1 MTSSRPAIIVSLMN
15 ADLDYGAL
23 RVVETLRR
31 AGFQALLAG
40 GCVRDLALGRVPKD
54 WDVATDAEPEE
65 VAALFEHT
73 VPVGAQFGISVVVLD
88 EGHYEVARFRRDGPY
103 RDSRRPASIAPADAR
118 ADAQRRDFTI
128 NGLFYDPENGELL
141 DYVGGQRDLDDKI
154 IRAIGNPAARFAED
168 YLRLLRAVRF
178 AARLGFTIEPA
189 TWDALCARAECIVG
203 VSAERIRDELTLL
216 LTEGG
221 AVCGL
226 RLLDQSGLLQA
237 VLPEVAAMRGVPQ
250 EAEFHPEGDVWTH
263 VQLLF
268 EYLDEPSA
276 ELAWGALLHDIGKPA
291 TMVRAEVIR
300 FHGHDAVGAKMAAA
314 ICGRLRM
321 SNEARRVIGTLVADH
336 MRISHVRQ
344 MRPSTLL
351 RLLREPHFP
360 ELLEL
365 HRADCLASHGKL
377 DLYEFCQEQLAELKK
392 EHLRPPALLTG
403 NDLIALGFVPGPLFR
418 EILAAVEDAQLEGQ
432 LDSYQSALRF
442 VQRKFS
448 AEPAA

>member
-15 ADLDYGAL
+15 ANLDAGAL
-23 RVVETLRR
+23 RVVETLHR

-128 NGLFYDPENGELL
+128 NGLFYDPESGELL
-141 DYVGGQRDLDDKI
+141 DYVGGQQDLDAKV
-154 IRAIGNPAARFAED
+154 IRAIGDPAARFAED

-189 TWDALCARAECIVG
+189 TWDALCARAESIAS

-221 AVCGL
+221 AVRGL
-226 RLLDQSGLLQA
+226 RLLDESGLLKV

-250 EAEFHPEGDVWTH
+250 ETEFHPEGDVWTH

-268 EYLDEPSA
+268 EHLDEPSA
-276 ELAWGALLHDIGKPA
+276 ELAWSALLHDIGKPA
-291 TMVRAEVIR
+291 TMVRAERIR
-300 FHGHDAVGAKMAAA
+300 FHGHDALGAKMAAA

-344 MRPSTLL
+344 MRPSTLM
-351 RLLREPHFP
+351 RLLRQPHFP
-360 ELLEL
+360 ELLQL

-377 DLYEFCQEQLAELKK
+377 DLYEFCQEQLAGLKK

-403 NDLIALGFVPGPLFR
+403 NDLIALGFAPGPLFR

>member
-1 MTSSRPAIIVSLMN
+1 MDAAIDV
-15 ADLDYGAL
+15 GAL

-54 WDVATDAEPEE
+54 WDVATDAGPAE
-65 VAALFEHT
+65 VAAIFEHT
-73 VPVGAQFGISVVVLD
+73 VGVGAQFGISVVMLD
-88 EGHYEVARFRRDGPY
+88 EGDYEVARFRRDGPY
-103 RDSRRPASIAPADAR
+103 RDGRRPASIDPADAH

-128 NGLFYDPENGELL
+128 NGLFYDPESSAIL
-141 DYVGGQRDLDDKI
+141 DYVGGQQDLDAKVL
-154 IRAIGNPAARFAED
+154 RAIGDPAARFAED

-178 AARLGFTIEPA
+178 AARLGFTIDPA
-189 TWDALCARAECIVG
+189 TWDALCARAECIAS

-221 AVCGL
+221 AVRGL
-226 RLLDQSGLLQA
+226 SLLDESGLLEI

-250 EAEFHPEGDVWTH
+250 DAEFHPEGDVWTH

-276 ELAWGALLHDIGKPA
+276 ELAWSALLHDIGKPA
-291 TMVRAEVIR
+291 TMVRAERIR
-300 FHGHDAVGAKMAAA
+300 FHGHDAVGANMAAA

-321 SNEARRVIGTLVADH
+321 SNEARRVICTLVADH

-344 MRPSTLL
+344 MRLSTLV

-403 NDLIALGFVPGPLFR
+403 NDLIALGFAPGPLFR

-432 LDSYQSALRF
+432 LDSYQAALRF

>member
-1 MTSSRPAIIVSLMN
+1 MA
-15 ADLDYGAL
+15 ADIDAGAL
-23 RVVETLRR
+23 RVVETLRQ

-73 VPVGAQFGISVVVLD
+73 VAVGAQFGVSVVMLD
-88 EGHYEVARFRRDGPY
+88 EGDYEVARFRRDGPY
-103 RDSRRPASIAPADAR
+103 RDGRHPASIEPADAR

-128 NGLFYDPENGELL
+128 NGLFYDPENGAIL
-141 DYVGGQRDLDDKI
+141 DYVDGQRDLHAGI
-154 IRAIGNPAARFAED
+154 IRAIGDPTARFAED
-168 YLRLLRAVRF
+168 DLRLLRAVRF

-189 TWDALCARAECIVG
+189 TWDALCARAGCIVG
-203 VSAERIRDELTLL
+203 VSAERLRDELTLL

-221 AVCGL
+221 ARCGL

-263 VQLLF
+263 VQFLF
-268 EYLDEPSA
+268 EYLDKPSA
-276 ELAWGALLHDIGKPA
+276 ELAWSALLHDIGKPS
-291 TMVRAEVIR
+291 TMVRAERIR
-300 FHGHDAVGAKMAAA
+300 FHGHDAVGAEMAAA

-321 SNEARRVIGTLVADH
+321 SNDARRVICTLVADH

-344 MRPSTLL
+344 MRPSTLA

-360 ELLEL
+360 ELLQL

-377 DLYEFCQEQLAELKK
+377 DLYEFCQEQLAALKG

-403 NDLIALGFVPGPLFR
+403 ADLIALGFAPGPLFR
-418 EILAAVEDAQLEGQ
+418 EILTAVEDAQLEGQ
-432 LDSYQSALRF
+432 LDSYCSALRF

-448 AEPAA
+448 AEPVA

>member
-1 MTSSRPAIIVSLMN
+1 MD
-15 ADLDYGAL
+15 ADIDAGAL
-23 RVVETLRR
+23 RVVQTLRQV
-31 AGFQALLAG
+31 GFQALLAG
-40 GCVRDLALGRVPKD
+40 GCVRDLALGRAPKD
-54 WDVATDAEPEE
+54 WDVATDAEPED
-65 VAALFEHT
+65 VAALFDNT
-73 VPVGAQFGISVVVLD
+73 VAVGAQFGISVVMLE
-88 EGHYEVARFRRDGPY
+88 EGDYEVARFRRDGPY
-103 RDSRRPASIAPADAR
+103 RNGRRPVSIEPADAR

-128 NGLFYDPENGELL
+128 NGLFYDPASGEIL
-141 DYVGGQRDLDDKI
+141 DYVGGQQDLDAKV
-154 IRAIGNPAARFAED
+154 IRAIGDPAARFAED
-168 YLRLLRAVRF
+168 HLRLLRAVRF
-178 AARLGFTIEPA
+178 AARLGFTIEPV
-189 TWDALCARAECIVG
+189 TWDALCAQAARIAD

-221 AVCGL
+221 AVGGL

-268 EYLDEPSA
+268 EHLDEPSA
-276 ELAWGALLHDIGKPA
+276 ELAWGALLHDIGKPS
-291 TMVRAEVIR
+291 TMVQAERIR
-300 FHGHDAVGAKMAAA
+300 FHGHDAVGAEMAAA

-321 SNEARRVIGTLVADH
+321 SNEARRVICTLVAEH

-344 MRPSTLL
+344 MRPSTLM

-360 ELLEL
+360 ELLQL

-377 DLYEFCQEQLAELKK
+377 DLYEFCQEQLAALKK

-403 NDLIALGFVPGPLFR
+403 SDLIAMGFTPGPLFR

-432 LDSYQSALRF
+432 LDSYRAALRF

>member
-1 MTSSRPAIIVSLMN
+1 MD
-15 ADLDYGAL
+15 ADIDAGAL

-54 WDVATDAEPEE
+54 WDVATDAGPEE
-65 VAALFEHT
+65 VATLFANT
-73 VPVGAQFGISVVVLD
+73 VAVGAQFGISVVMLD
-88 EGHYEVARFRRDGPY
+88 EGDYEVARFRRDGPY
-103 RDSRRPASIAPADAR
+103 RDSRRPASIEPADAR

-128 NGLFYDPENGELL
+128 NGLFYDPESGELL
-141 DYVGGQRDLDDKI
+141 DHVGGQQDLHAGI
-154 IRAIGNPAARFAED
+154 IRAIGDPAARFAED
-168 YLRLLRAVRF
+168 HLRLLRPVRF
-178 AARLGFTIEPA
+178 AARLGFTIEPE
-189 TWDALCARAECIVG
+189 TWAALCAQAARIAD

-226 RLLDQSGLLQA
+226 RLLDQSGLLQ
-237 VLPEVAAMRGVPQ
+237 VLLPEVAAMRGVPQ
-250 EAEFHPEGDVWTH
+250 DAEFHPEGDVWTH

-268 EYLDEPSA
+268 EHLDAPSA
-276 ELAWGALLHDIGKPA
+276 ELAWGALLHDIGKPS
-291 TMVRAEVIR
+291 TMVRAERIR

-321 SNEARRVIGTLVADH
+321 SNESRRIICTLVADH

-344 MRPSTLL
+344 MRPSTLM

-377 DLYEFCQEQLAELKK
+377 DLYEFCQEQLAALKK

-403 NDLIALGFVPGPLFR
+403 DDLIALGFAPGPLFR
-418 EILAAVEDAQLEGQ
+418 EILAAVEDAQLNGR
-432 LDSYQSALRF
+432 LDNYQSALRF
-442 VQRKFS
+442 VQRKFC

>member
-1 MTSSRPAIIVSLMN
+1 MDATIDV
-15 ADLDYGAL
+15 GAL
-23 RVVETLRR
+23 RVVETLRQ

-54 WDVATDAEPEE
+54 WDVATDAGPEE

-73 VPVGAQFGISVVVLD
+73 VPVGVQFGISVVVLD
-88 EGHYEVARFRRDGPY
+88 EGDYEVARFRRDGPY
-103 RDSRRPASIAPADAR
+103 RDGRRPASIDPADAH

-128 NGLFYDPENGELL
+128 NGLFYDPESNAIL
-141 DYVGGQRDLDDKI
+141 DYVGGQQDLDAKV
-154 IRAIGNPAARFAED
+154 IRAIGDPAARFAED
-168 YLRLLRAVRF
+168 HLRLLRAVRF
-178 AARLGFTIEPA
+178 AARLGFAIEPA
-189 TWDALCARAECIVG
+189 TWDALCVRAECIAS

-221 AVCGL
+221 AVRGL
-226 RLLDQSGLLQA
+226 SLLDESGLLKV

-268 EYLDEPSA
+268 EYLDKPSA
-276 ELAWGALLHDIGKPA
+276 ELAWSALLHDIGKPA
-291 TMVRAEVIR
+291 TMVRAERIR
-300 FHGHDAVGAKMAAA
+300 FHGHDAVGAKTAAA

-321 SNEARRVIGTLVADH
+321 SNEARRVICTLVADH

-344 MRPSTLL
+344 MRLSTLV

-403 NDLIALGFVPGPLFR
+403 NDLIALGFAPGPLFR

-432 LDSYQSALRF
+432 LDSYQAALRF

>member
-1 MTSSRPAIIVSLMN
+1 MD
-15 ADLDYGAL
+15 ADIDAGAL

-54 WDVATDAEPEE
+54 WDVTTDAGPEE

-73 VPVGAQFGISVVVLD
+73 VPVGAQFGISLVVLD
-88 EGHYEVARFRRDGPY
+88 EGDYEVARFRRDGPY
-103 RDSRRPASIAPADAR
+103 RDSRRPASIEPADVR
-118 ADAQRRDFTI
+118 ADAARRDFTI
-128 NGLFYDPENGELL
+128 NGLFYDPESGELL
-141 DYVGGQRDLDDKI
+141 DYVGGQRDLHDKV
-154 IRAIGNPAARFAED
+154 IRAIGDPAARFAED
-168 YLRLLRAVRF
+168 HLRLLRTVRF
-178 AARLGFTIEPA
+178 AARLDFTIEPA
-189 TWDALCARAECIVG
+189 TWDVLCAQVG
-203 VSAERIRDELTLL
+203 SIASVSAERIRDELTLL

-221 AVCGL
+221 AKCGL

-250 EAEFHPEGDVWTH
+250 DVEFHPEGDVWTH

-268 EYLDEPSA
+268 DHLDEPSA
-276 ELAWGALLHDIGKPA
+276 ELAWSALLHDIGKPS
-291 TMVRAEVIR
+291 TMVRAERIR
-300 FHGHDAVGAKMAAA
+300 FHGHDAIGAKMAAA

-344 MRPSTLL
+344 MRSSTLV

-377 DLYEFCQEQLAELKK
+377 DLYEFCQEQLAALKK
-392 EHLRPPALLTG
+392 EHLRPPTLLTG
-403 NDLIALGFVPGPLFR
+403 DDLIALGFAPGPLFR
-418 EILAAVEDAQLEGQ
+418 EILAAVEDAQLEGR
-432 LDSYQSALRF
+432 LDNYQSALRF
-442 VQRKFS
+442 VQRKFC

>member
-1 MTSSRPAIIVSLMN
+1 MTSSRPAFIVSLMD
-15 ADLDYGAL
+15 ADIDFGAL

-54 WDVATDAEPEE
+54 WDVATDAGPEE

-73 VPVGAQFGISVVVLD
+73 VPVGVQFGISVVVLD
-88 EGHYEVARFRRDGPY
+88 EGDYEVARFRRDGPY
-103 RDSRRPASIAPADAR
+103 RDGRRPASIAPADAH

-128 NGLFYDPENGELL
+128 NGLFYDSESGELL
-141 DYVGGQRDLDDKI
+141 DYVGGQRDLDAKV
-154 IRAIGNPAARFAED
+154 IRAIGDPAARFAED
-168 YLRLLRAVRF
+168 HLRLLRAVRF
-178 AARLGFTIEPA
+178 AARLGFTIDPA
-189 TWDALCARAECIVG
+189 TWDALCARAECIAS

-221 AVCGL
+221 AVRGL
-226 RLLDQSGLLQA
+226 SLLDESGLLKV

-268 EYLDEPSA
+268 EYLDKPSA
-276 ELAWGALLHDIGKPA
+276 ELAWSALLHDIGKPA
-291 TMVRAEVIR
+291 TMVRAERIR
-300 FHGHDAVGAKMAAA
+300 FHGHDAVGANMAAA

-321 SNEARRVIGTLVADH
+321 SNEARRVICTLVADH

-344 MRPSTLL
+344 MRPSTLM
-351 RLLREPHFP
+351 RLLREPHFS
-360 ELLEL
+360 ELLQL

-403 NDLIALGFVPGPLFR
+403 NDLIALGFAPGPLFR

-432 LDSYQSALRF
+432 LDSYQAALRF

>member
-1 MTSSRPAIIVSLMN
+1 MD
-15 ADLDYGAL
+15 ADIDAGAL

-40 GCVRDLALGRVPKD
+40 GCVRDLTLGRVPKD
-54 WDVATDAEPEE
+54 WDVATDAGPEE

-73 VPVGAQFGISVVVLD
+73 VPVGVQFGISLVVLD
-88 EGHYEVARFRRDGPY
+88 EGDYEVARFRRDGPY
-103 RDSRRPASIAPADAR
+103 RDSRRPASIEPADAR

-128 NGLFYDPENGELL
+128 NGLFYDPESGELL
-141 DYVGGQRDLDDKI
+141 DCVGGQRDLDDKV
-154 IRAIGNPAARFAED
+154 IRAIGDPAARFAED
-168 YLRLLRAVRF
+168 HLRLLRAVRF
-178 AARLGFTIEPA
+178 AARFGFTIEPR
-189 TWDALCARAECIVG
+189 TWDALCARAARITS

-221 AVCGL
+221 AVYGL

-268 EYLDEPSA
+268 EHLDEPSA
-276 ELAWGALLHDIGKPA
+276 ELAWGALLHDIGKPS
-291 TMVRAEVIR
+291 TMVQAERIR
-300 FHGHDAVGAKMAAA
+300 FHGHDAVGAEMAAA

-321 SNEARRVIGTLVADH
+321 SNEARRVIITLVAEH

-351 RLLREPHFP
+351 RLLREPHFA

-365 HRADCLASHGKL
+365 HRADCLASHGQL
-377 DLYEFCQEQLAELKK
+377 DLYEFCQEQLAALKK

-403 NDLIALGFVPGPLFR
+403 NDLIALGFAPGPLFR

-432 LDSYQSALRF
+432 LDSYRAALRF

-448 AEPAA
+448 AEPTA

>member
-1 MTSSRPAIIVSLMN
+1 MA
-15 ADLDYGAL
+15 ADIDAGAL

-31 AGFQALLAG
+31 ADFQALLAG
-40 GCVRDLALGRVPKD
+40 GCVRDLVLGRVPKD
-54 WDVATDAEPEE
+54 WDVATNAGPEE
-65 VAALFEHT
+65 VATLFANT
-73 VPVGAQFGISVVVLD
+73 VAVGAQFGISVVMLD
-88 EGHYEVARFRRDGPY
+88 EGDYEVARFRRDGPY
-103 RDSRRPASIAPADAR
+103 RNGRRPASIDPADAS

-128 NGLFYDPENGELL
+128 NGLFYDPASDEIL
-141 DYVGGQRDLDDKI
+141 DYVDGQQDLDDRV
-154 IRAIGNPAARFAED
+154 IRAIGDPATRFAED
-168 YLRLLRAVRF
+168 NLRLLRAVRF
-178 AARLGFTIEPA
+178 AARLGFTIDPE
-189 TWDALCARAECIVG
+189 TWDALCAQAERIAS

-221 AVCGL
+221 AVDGL

-268 EYLDEPSA
+268 EHLDEPSA
-276 ELAWGALLHDIGKPA
+276 ELAWSALLHDIGKPS
-291 TMVRAEVIR
+291 TMVQAERIR
-300 FHGHDAVGAKMAAA
+300 FHGHDAVGAEMAAA
-314 ICGRLRM
+314 VCGRLRM
-321 SNEARRVIGTLVADH
+321 SNEARRVICTLVAEH

-344 MRPSTLL
+344 MRPSTLM

-360 ELLEL
+360 ELLQL

-377 DLYEFCQEQLAELKK
+377 DLYEFCQEQLAALKK

-403 NDLIALGFVPGPLFR
+403 SDLIALGFAPGPLFK

-432 LDSYQSALRF
+432 LDSYRAALRF

>member
-1 MTSSRPAIIVSLMN
+1 MDVDIDA
-15 ADLDYGAL
+15 GAL

-54 WDVATDAEPEE
+54 WDVATDAGPEE

-73 VPVGAQFGISVVVLD
+73 VPVGAQFGISLVVLD
-88 EGHYEVARFRRDGPY
+88 EGDYEVARFRSDGPY
-103 RDSRRPASIAPADAR
+103 RDSRRPASIEPADAR
-118 ADAQRRDFTI
+118 ADAARRDFTI
-128 NGLFYDPENGELL
+128 NGLFYDPDSGELL
-141 DYVGGQRDLDDKI
+141 DYVGGQRDLDAKI
-154 IRAIGNPAARFAED
+154 IRAIGDPAARFAED
-168 YLRLLRAVRF
+168 HLRLLRAVRF
-178 AARLGFTIEPA
+178 AARLGFTIEPE
-189 TWDALCARAECIVG
+189 TWDALCAQVESIAS

-216 LTEGG
+216 LIEGG

-250 EAEFHPEGDVWTH
+250 DAEFHPEGDVWTH

-268 EYLDEPSA
+268 EHLDAPSA
-276 ELAWGALLHDIGKPA
+276 ELAWGALLHDIGKPS
-291 TMVRAEVIR
+291 TFRLSSTSKPMVRAERIR
-300 FHGHDAVGAKMAAA
+300 FHGHDAVGAEMAAA
-314 ICGRLRM
+314 VCGRLRM
-321 SNEARRVIGTLVADH
+321 SNEARRVIGTLVAEH

-377 DLYEFCQEQLAELKK
+377 DLYEFCQEQLAALKK
-392 EHLRPPALLTG
+392 DHLRPPTLLTG
-403 NDLIALGFVPGPLFR
+403 NDLIALGFAPGPLFR

-442 VQRKFS
+442 VQRKFC
-448 AEPAA
+448 AVPAA

>member
-1 MTSSRPAIIVSLMN
+1 MAADIN
-15 ADLDYGAL
+15 AGAL

-31 AGFQALLAG
+31 ADFQALLAG
-40 GCVRDLALGRVPKD
+40 GCVRDLVLGRVPKD
-54 WDVATDAEPEE
+54 WDVATNAGPEE
-65 VAALFEHT
+65 VATLFANT
-73 VPVGAQFGISVVVLD
+73 VAVGAQFGISVVMLD
-88 EGHYEVARFRRDGPY
+88 EGDYEVARFRRDGPY
-103 RDSRRPASIAPADAR
+103 RNGRRPASIDPADAS

-128 NGLFYDPENGELL
+128 NGLFYDPASDEIL
-141 DYVGGQRDLDDKI
+141 DYVDGQQDLDDRV
-154 IRAIGNPAARFAED
+154 IRAIGDPATRFAED
-168 YLRLLRAVRF
+168 NLRLLRAVRF
-178 AARLGFTIEPA
+178 AARLGFTIDPE
-189 TWDALCARAECIVG
+189 TWDALCAQAERIAS

-221 AVCGL
+221 AVDGL

-268 EYLDEPSA
+268 EHLDEPSA
-276 ELAWGALLHDIGKPA
+276 ELAWSALLHDIGKPS
-291 TMVRAEVIR
+291 TMVQAERIR
-300 FHGHDAVGAKMAAA
+300 FHGHDAVGAEMAAA
-314 ICGRLRM
+314 VCGRLRM
-321 SNEARRVIGTLVADH
+321 SNEARRVICTLVAEH

-344 MRPSTLL
+344 MRPSTLM

-360 ELLEL
+360 ELLQL

-377 DLYEFCQEQLAELKK
+377 DLYEFCQEQLAALKK

-403 NDLIALGFVPGPLFR
+403 SDLIALGFAPGPLFK

-432 LDSYQSALRF
+432 LDSYRAALRF

-448 AEPAA
+448 AEPAT

>member
-1 MTSSRPAIIVSLMN
+1 MDAAIDV
-15 ADLDYGAL
+15 GAL

-54 WDVATDAEPEE
+54 WDVATDAGPAE
-65 VAALFEHT
+65 VAAIFEHT
-73 VPVGAQFGISVVVLD
+73 VGVGAQFGISVVMLD
-88 EGHYEVARFRRDGPY
+88 EGDYEVARFRRDGPY
-103 RDSRRPASIAPADAR
+103 RDGRRPASIAPADAR

-128 NGLFYDPENGELL
+128 NGLFYDPESAAIL
-141 DYVGGQRDLDDKI
+141 DYVGGQQDLDAGV
-154 IRAIGNPAARFAED
+154 IRAIGDPAARFAED

-178 AARLGFTIEPA
+178 AARLGFAIDPA
-189 TWDALCARAECIVG
+189 TWDALCARAECLAS

-221 AVCGL
+221 AVRGL
-226 RLLDQSGLLQA
+226 SLLDESGLLKV

-276 ELAWGALLHDIGKPA
+276 ELAWSALLHDIGKPS
-291 TMVRAEVIR
+291 TMVRAERIR
-300 FHGHDAVGAKMAAA
+300 FHGHDAVGANMAAA

-321 SNEARRVIGTLVADH
+321 SNEARRLICTLVADH
-336 MRISHVRQ
+336 MRISHVCQ

-392 EHLRPPALLTG
+392 EYLRPPALLTG
-403 NDLIALGFVPGPLFR
+403 NDLIALGFTPGPLFR

-432 LDSYQSALRF
+432 LDSYQAALRF

>member
-1 MTSSRPAIIVSLMN
+1 MD
-15 ADLDYGAL
+15 ADIDAGAL

-54 WDVATDAEPEE
+54 WDVATDAGPEE

-73 VPVGAQFGISVVVLD
+73 VPVGAQFGISLVVLD
-88 EGHYEVARFRRDGPY
+88 EGDYEVARFRRDGPY
-103 RDSRRPASIAPADAR
+103 RDSRRPASIEPADAR
-118 ADAQRRDFTI
+118 ADAARRDFTI
-128 NGLFYDPENGELL
+128 NGLFYDPESGELL
-141 DYVGGQRDLDDKI
+141 DYVGGQRDLDAKV
-154 IRAIGNPAARFAED
+154 IRAIGDPAARFAED
-168 YLRLLRAVRF
+168 HLRLLRAVRF
-178 AARLGFTIEPA
+178 AARLGFTIEPE
-189 TWDALCARAECIVG
+189 TWDALCAQAESIAD

-221 AVCGL
+221 AVYGL
-226 RLLDQSGLLQA
+226 RLLDQSGLLQV

-268 EYLDEPSA
+268 DHLDEPSA
-276 ELAWGALLHDIGKPA
+276 ELAWSALLHDIGKPS
-291 TMVRAEVIR
+291 TMVRAERIR
-300 FHGHDAVGAKMAAA
+300 FHGHDAVGAEMAAE

-321 SNEARRVIGTLVADH
+321 SNEARRVIGTLVAEH

-344 MRPSTLL
+344 MRPSTLV

-377 DLYEFCQEQLAELKK
+377 DLYEFCQEQLAALKK
-392 EHLRPPALLTG
+392 EQLRPPALLTG
-403 NDLIALGFVPGPLFR
+403 SDLIAMGFTPGPLFR

-432 LDSYQSALRF
+432 LDSYRAALRF
-442 VQRKFS
+442 VQRKFC

>member
-1 MTSSRPAIIVSLMN
+1 MD
-15 ADLDYGAL
+15 ADIDAGAL

-31 AGFQALLAG
+31 ADFQALLAG

-54 WDVATDAEPEE
+54 WDVATDAGPEE

-73 VPVGAQFGISVVVLD
+73 VPVGAQFGISLVVLD
-88 EGHYEVARFRRDGPY
+88 EGDYEVARFRSDGPY
-103 RDSRRPASIAPADAR
+103 RDSRRPASIEPADAR
-118 ADAQRRDFTI
+118 ADAARRDFTI
-128 NGLFYDPENGELL
+128 NGLFYDPDSGELL
-141 DYVGGQRDLDDKI
+141 DYVGGQRDLDAKI
-154 IRAIGNPAARFAED
+154 IRAIGDPAARFAED
-168 YLRLLRAVRF
+168 HLRLLRAVRF
-178 AARLGFTIEPA
+178 AARLGFTIEPE
-189 TWDALCARAECIVG
+189 TWAALCAQVESIAS

-216 LTEGG
+216 LIEGG

-250 EAEFHPEGDVWTH
+250 DAEFHPEGDVWTH

-268 EYLDEPSA
+268 EHLDEPSA
-276 ELAWGALLHDIGKPA
+276 ELAWSALLHDIGKPS
-291 TMVRAEVIR
+291 TMVRAERIR
-300 FHGHDAVGAKMAAA
+300 FHGHDAVGAEMAAA

-321 SNEARRVIGTLVADH
+321 SNEARRVIGTLVAEH

-377 DLYEFCQEQLAELKK
+377 DLYEFCQEQLAALKK
-392 EHLRPPALLTG
+392 DHLRPPTLLTG
-403 NDLIALGFVPGPLFR
+403 NDLIALGFAPGPLFR

-442 VQRKFS
+442 VQRKFC
-448 AEPAA
+448 AAPAA

>member
-1 MTSSRPAIIVSLMN
+1 MD
-15 ADLDYGAL
+15 ADIDAGAL

-54 WDVATDAEPEE
+54 WDVATDAGPEE

-73 VPVGAQFGISVVVLD
+73 VAVGAQFGISVVVLD
-88 EGHYEVARFRRDGPY
+88 EGDYEVARFRRDGPY
-103 RDSRRPASIAPADAR
+103 RDGRRPASIELADAR

-128 NGLFYDPENGELL
+128 NGLFYDLENGALL
-141 DYVGGQRDLDDKI
+141 DYVGGQPDLHAGI
-154 IRAIGNPAARFAED
+154 IRAIGDPAARFAED
-168 YLRLLRAVRF
+168 DLRLLRAVRF

-189 TWDALCARAECIVG
+189 TWDALCGRAGCIAG
-203 VSAERIRDELTLL
+203 VSAERLRDELTLL

-221 AVCGL
+221 AGCGL
-226 RLLDQSGLLQA
+226 GLLDRSGLLQA
-237 VLPEVAAMRGVPQ
+237 VLPEVAAMRGVQQ
-250 EAEFHPEGDVWTH
+250 ETEFHPEGDVWTH

-268 EYLDEPSA
+268 EYLDKPSA
-276 ELAWGALLHDIGKPA
+276 ELAWSALLHDIGKPS
-291 TMVRAEVIR
+291 TMVRAERLR
-300 FHGHDAVGAKMAAA
+300 FHGHDAVGARMAAA

-321 SNEARRVIGTLVADH
+321 SNEARERIRVLVADH
-336 MRISHVRQ
+336 MRIGHVRQ
-344 MRPSTLL
+344 MRPSTLA

-360 ELLEL
+360 ELLQL

-377 DLYEFCQEQLAELKK
+377 DLYEFCQEQLDDLTKK
-392 EHLRPPALLTG
+392 EHLRPPTLLTG
-403 NDLIALGFVPGPLFR
+403 DDLIALGFAPGPLFR
-418 EILAAVEDAQLEGQ
+418 EILNAVEDAQLEGQ
-432 LDSYQSALRF
+432 LDSYYAALRF

>member
-1 MTSSRPAIIVSLMN
+1 MDAAIDV
-15 ADLDYGAL
+15 GAL

-40 GCVRDLALGRVPKD
+40 GCVRDLALGRIPKD
-54 WDVATDAEPEE
+54 WDVATDAGPEE

-73 VPVGAQFGISVVVLD
+73 VPVGAQFGISVVMLN
-88 EGHYEVARFRRDGPY
+88 EGDYEVARFRRDGPY
-103 RDSRRPASIAPADAR
+103 RNGRWPASIEPADAR

-128 NGLFYDPENGELL
+128 NGLFYDPASGAIL
-141 DYVGGQRDLDDKI
+141 DYVGGQRDLHAGV
-154 IRAIGNPAARFAED
+154 IRAIGDPAARFAED

-189 TWDALCARAECIVG
+189 TWDALCARAECLVG

-221 AVCGL
+221 AVRGL
-226 RLLDQSGLLQA
+226 RLLDESGLLKV

-291 TMVRAEVIR
+291 TMVRAERIR
-300 FHGHDAVGAKMAAA
+300 FHGHDAVGANMAAA

-321 SNEARRVIGTLVADH
+321 SNEARRLICTLVADH
-336 MRISHVRQ
+336 MRISHVGQ
-344 MRPSTLL
+344 MRPSTLM

-360 ELLEL
+360 ELLQL

-377 DLYEFCQEQLAELKK
+377 DLYEFCQEQLAKLKK

-403 NDLIALGFVPGPLFR
+403 NDLIALGFAPGPLFR

-448 AEPAA
+448 ADPAT

>member
-1 MTSSRPAIIVSLMN
+1 MD
-15 ADLDYGAL
+15 ADIDAGAL
-23 RVVETLRR
+23 RVVGTLRR

-54 WDVATDAEPEE
+54 WDVATDAGPEE

-73 VPVGAQFGISVVVLD
+73 VAVGAQFGISVVMLD
-88 EGHYEVARFRRDGPY
+88 EGDYEVARFRRDGPY
-103 RDSRRPASIAPADAR
+103 RDGRHPAYIEPADAR

-128 NGLFYDPENGELL
+128 NGLFYDPENGVLL
-141 DYVGGQRDLDDKI
+141 DYVDGQRDLHAGI
-154 IRAIGNPAARFAED
+154 IRAIGDPVARFAED
-168 YLRLLRAVRF
+168 DLRLLRAVRF

-189 TWDALCARAECIVG
+189 TWDALCDRAGCIVG
-203 VSAERIRDELTLL
+203 VSAERLRDELTLL

-221 AVCGL
+221 ARCGL

-268 EYLDEPSA
+268 EYLHKPSA
-276 ELAWGALLHDIGKPA
+276 ELAWSALLHDIGKPS
-291 TMVRAEVIR
+291 TMVRAERIH

-314 ICGRLRM
+314 VCGRLRM
-321 SNEARRVIGTLVADH
+321 SNEARERIRVLVADH
-336 MRISHVRQ
+336 MRIGQVRQ
-344 MRPSTLL
+344 MRPSTLA
-351 RLLREPHFP
+351 RLAREPHFP
-360 ELLEL
+360 ELLQL

-377 DLYEFCQEQLAELKK
+377 DLYEFCQEQLATLKK

-403 NDLIALGFVPGPLFR
+403 SDLIALGFAPGPLFR

-432 LDSYQSALRF
+432 LDSYRAALSF

>member
-1 MTSSRPAIIVSLMN
+1 MD
-15 ADLDYGAL
+15 ADIDAGAL

-40 GCVRDLALGRVPKD
+40 GCVRDLAWERVPKD
-54 WDVATDAEPEE
+54 WDVATDAGPEE
-65 VAALFEHT
+65 VAALFANT
-73 VPVGAQFGISVVVLD
+73 VAVGAQFGISVVMLD
-88 EGHYEVARFRRDGPY
+88 EGDYEVARFRRDGRY
-103 RDSRRPASIAPADAR
+103 RNGRRPTSIEPADAR

-128 NGLFYDPENGELL
+128 NGLFYDPASDEIL
-141 DYVGGQRDLDDKI
+141 DYVGGQQDLHAKVI
-154 IRAIGNPAARFAED
+154 SAIGDPAARFAED
-168 YLRLLRAVRF
+168 HLRLLRAVRF
-178 AARLGFTIEPA
+178 AARLGFTIESE
-189 TWDALCARAECIVG
+189 TWNALCAQAARIAD

-216 LTEGG
+216 LTEGE
-221 AVCGL
+221 AVYGL
-226 RLLDQSGLLQA
+226 RLLDQSGLLQT

-250 EAEFHPEGDVWTH
+250 DAEFHPEGDVWTH

-276 ELAWGALLHDIGKPA
+276 ELAWSALLHDIGKPS
-291 TMVRAEVIR
+291 TMVRAERIR
-300 FHGHDAVGAKMAAA
+300 FHGHDAVGAEMAAA

-321 SNEARRVIGTLVADH
+321 SNEARRVIGTLVAEH

-344 MRPSTLL
+344 MRPSTLM

-360 ELLEL
+360 ELLQL

-377 DLYEFCQEQLAELKK
+377 DLYEFCQEQLAALKK

-403 NDLIALGFVPGPLFR
+403 DDLIALGFAPGPLFR
-418 EILAAVEDAQLEGQ
+418 EILAAVEDAQLDGR
-432 LDSYQSALRF
+432 LDNYQAALRF
-442 VQRKFS
+442 VQRKFC

>member
-1 MTSSRPAIIVSLMN
+1 MD
-15 ADLDYGAL
+15 ADIDAGAL
-23 RVVETLRR
+23 RVVEILRQ

-40 GCVRDLALGRVPKD
+40 GCVRDLALGRAPKD
-54 WDVATDAEPEE
+54 WDVATDAGPEE
-65 VAALFEHT
+65 VASLFDNT
-73 VPVGAQFGISVVVLD
+73 VAVGAQFGISVVMLD
-88 EGHYEVARFRRDGPY
+88 EGDYEVARFRRDGPY
-103 RDSRRPASIAPADAR
+103 RNGRRPTSIEPADAG

-128 NGLFYDPENGELL
+128 NGLFCDPASGEIL
-141 DYVGGQRDLDDKI
+141 DYVGGQQDLDNKI
-154 IRAIGNPAARFAED
+154 IRAIGDPAARFAED
-168 YLRLLRAVRF
+168 HLRLLRAVRI

-189 TWDALCARAECIVG
+189 TWDALCAQAARIVD

-221 AVCGL
+221 AVGGL

-268 EYLDEPSA
+268 EHLDDPST
-276 ELAWGALLHDIGKPA
+276 ELAWSALLHDIGKPS
-291 TMVRAEVIR
+291 TMVQAERIR
-300 FHGHDAVGAKMAAA
+300 FHGHDAVGAEMAAA

-321 SNEARRVIGTLVADH
+321 SNESRRVICTLVAEH

-344 MRPSTLL
+344 MRPSTLM

-360 ELLEL
+360 ELLQL

-377 DLYEFCQEQLAELKK
+377 DLYEFCQEQLAALKK

-403 NDLIALGFVPGPLFR
+403 SDLIALGFVPGPLFR

-432 LDSYQSALRF
+432 LDSYRAALRF

>member
-1 MTSSRPAIIVSLMN
+1 MDTDIDA
-15 ADLDYGAL
+15 GAL
-23 RVVETLRR
+23 RVVETLRQT
-31 AGFQALLAG
+31 GFQALLAG

-54 WDVATDAEPEE
+54 WDVATDAEPED
-65 VAALFEHT
+65 VAALFDNT
-73 VPVGAQFGISVVVLD
+73 VAVGAQFGISVVMLD
-88 EGHYEVARFRRDGPY
+88 EGDYEVARFRRDGPY
-103 RDSRRPASIAPADAR
+103 RNGRRPASIELADAR
-118 ADAQRRDFTI
+118 VDAERRDFTI
-128 NGLFYDPENGELL
+128 NGLFYDPASGEIL
-141 DYVGGQRDLDDKI
+141 DYVGGQQDLHAKV
-154 IRAIGNPAARFAED
+154 IRAIGDPSARFAED
-168 YLRLLRAVRF
+168 HLRLLRAVRF
-178 AARLGFTIEPA
+178 AARLGFAIEPA
-189 TWDALCARAECIVG
+189 TWDALCAQAERIAN

-268 EYLDEPSA
+268 EYLEEPSA
-276 ELAWGALLHDIGKPA
+276 ELAWSALLHDIGKPS
-291 TMVRAEVIR
+291 TMVRAERIR
-300 FHGHDAVGAKMAAA
+300 FHGHDAVGAEMAAA

-321 SNEARRVIGTLVADH
+321 SNDARRVVCTLVADH

-344 MRPSTLL
+344 MRPSTLM

-360 ELLEL
+360 ELLQL

-377 DLYEFCQEQLAELKK
+377 DLYEFCQEQLDALKK
-392 EHLRPPALLTG
+392 EHLRPSALLTG
-403 NDLIALGFVPGPLFR
+403 SDLIAMGFTPGPLFR

-432 LDSYQSALRF
+432 LDSYRAALRF

-448 AEPAA
+448 SEPAA

>member
-1 MTSSRPAIIVSLMN
+1 MTGSRPAAIVSLMN
-15 ADLDYGAL
+15 ADLDLGAL

-40 GCVRDLALGRVPKD
+40 GCVRDLAVGRAPKD

-73 VPVGAQFGISVVVLD
+73 VAVGAQFGISVVVLD

-103 RDSRRPASIAPADAR
+103 RNGRHPASIEPANAR

-128 NGLFYDPENGELL
+128 NGLFYDPESGALL
-141 DYVGGQRDLDDKI
+141 DYVGGQRDLRAKV
-154 IRAIGNPAARFAED
+154 IRAIGDPAARFAED
-168 YLRLLRAVRF
+168 DLRLLRAVRF
-178 AARLGFTIEPA
+178 AARLGFAIEPA
-189 TWDALCARAECIVG
+189 TWDALCARAGCIVG
-203 VSAERIRDELTLL
+203 VSAERLRDELTLL

-221 AVCGL
+221 AGRGL
-226 RLLDQSGLLQA
+226 CLLDQSGLLPA

-276 ELAWGALLHDIGKPA
+276 TLAWGALLHDIGKPP
-291 TMVRAEVIR
+291 TMVKAERIR
-300 FHGHDAVGAKMAAA
+300 FHGHDAIGAKMAAA

-321 SNEARRVIGTLVADH
+321 SNEARERISRLVADH
-336 MRISHVRQ
+336 MRIGHVRQ
-344 MRPSTLL
+344 MRPSTRL

-360 ELLEL
+360 ELLQL
-365 HRADCLASHGKL
+365 HRADCLASHGQL
-377 DLYEFCQEQLAELKK
+377 DLYEFCQEQLADLKK
-392 EHLRPPALLTG
+392 EQLRPPRLISG
-403 NDLIALGFVPGPLFR
+403 RDLIALGLQPGPRFR
-418 EILAAVEDAQLEGQ
+418 EILTAVEDAQLEGRI
-432 LDSYQSALRF
+432 DSRAEALRF
-442 VQRKFS
+442 VRRNFS
-448 AEPAA
+448 AGSA

>member
-1 MTSSRPAIIVSLMN
+1 MDVGIDA
-15 ADLDYGAL
+15 GAL
-23 RVVETLRR
+23 RVVETLRQ

-54 WDVATDAEPEE
+54 WDVATDAEPED
-65 VAALFEHT
+65 VAALFNNT
-73 VPVGAQFGISVVVLD
+73 VAVGAQFGISVVMLD
-88 EGHYEVARFRRDGPY
+88 EGDYEVARFRRDGPY
-103 RDSRRPASIAPADAR
+103 RNGRRPASIELADAR
-118 ADAQRRDFTI
+118 VDAERRDFTI
-128 NGLFYDPENGELL
+128 NGLFYDPASGEIL
-141 DYVGGQRDLDDKI
+141 DYVGGQQDLDAKV
-154 IRAIGNPAARFAED
+154 IRAIGDPAARFAED
-168 YLRLLRAVRF
+168 HLRLLRAVRF
-178 AARLGFTIEPA
+178 AARLGFAIEPA
-189 TWDALCARAECIVG
+189 TWDALCAQAERIAN

-221 AVCGL
+221 AVRGL
-226 RLLDQSGLLQA
+226 RLLDQSGLLQV

-268 EYLDEPSA
+268 EYLEEPSA
-276 ELAWGALLHDIGKPA
+276 ELAWSALLHDIGKPS
-291 TMVRAEVIR
+291 TMVQAERIR
-300 FHGHDAVGAKMAAA
+300 FHGHDAVGAEMAAA

-321 SNEARRVIGTLVADH
+321 SNDARRVVCTLVADH

-344 MRPSTLL
+344 MRPSTLM

-360 ELLEL
+360 ELLQL

-377 DLYEFCQEQLAELKK
+377 DLYEFCQEQLAALEK

-403 NDLIALGFVPGPLFR
+403 SDLIAMGFAPGPLFR
-418 EILAAVEDAQLEGQ
+418 EILAAVEDAQLEGR
-432 LDSYQSALRF
+432 LDSYRAALRF

-448 AEPAA
+448 SEPAA

>member
-1 MTSSRPAIIVSLMN
+1 MD
-15 ADLDYGAL
+15 ADIDAGAL

-54 WDVATDAEPEE
+54 WDVATDAGPEE

-73 VPVGAQFGISVVVLD
+73 VPVGAQFGISLVVLD
-88 EGHYEVARFRRDGPY
+88 EGDYEVARFRRDGPY
-103 RDSRRPASIAPADAR
+103 RDSRRPASIEPADAR
-118 ADAQRRDFTI
+118 ADAARRDFTI
-128 NGLFYDPENGELL
+128 NGLFYDPESGELL
-141 DYVGGQRDLDDKI
+141 DYVGGQRDLDAKV
-154 IRAIGNPAARFAED
+154 IRAIGDPAARFAED
-168 YLRLLRAVRF
+168 HLRLLRAVRF
-178 AARLGFTIEPA
+178 AARLDFTIEPA
-189 TWDALCARAECIVG
+189 TWDVLCAQVESIAS

-221 AVCGL
+221 AKCGL

-250 EAEFHPEGDVWTH
+250 DAEFHPEGDVWTH

-268 EYLDEPSA
+268 DHLDEPSA
-276 ELAWGALLHDIGKPA
+276 ELAWSALLHDIGKPS
-291 TMVRAEVIR
+291 TMVRAERIR
-300 FHGHDAVGAKMAAA
+300 FHGHDAIGAKMAAA

-344 MRPSTLL
+344 MRSSTLV

-377 DLYEFCQEQLAELKK
+377 DLYEFCQEQLAALKK

-403 NDLIALGFVPGPLFR
+403 DDLIALGFAPGPLFR
-418 EILAAVEDAQLEGQ
+418 EILAAVEDAQLEGR
-432 LDSYQSALRF
+432 LDNYQSALRF
-442 VQRKFS
+442 VPRKFC

>member
-1 MTSSRPAIIVSLMN
+1 MD
-15 ADLDYGAL
+15 ADIDAGAL

-54 WDVATDAEPEE
+54 WDVATDAGPEE

-73 VPVGAQFGISVVVLD
+73 VPVGAQFGISLVVLD
-88 EGHYEVARFRRDGPY
+88 EGDYEVARFRRDGPY
-103 RDSRRPASIAPADAR
+103 RDSRRPASIEPADAR
-118 ADAQRRDFTI
+118 ADAARRDFTI
-128 NGLFYDPENGELL
+128 NGLFYDPESGELL
-141 DYVGGQRDLDDKI
+141 DYVGGQQDLDDKV
-154 IRAIGNPAARFAED
+154 IRAIGDPDARFAED
-168 YLRLLRAVRF
+168 HLRLLRAVRF
-178 AARLGFTIEPA
+178 AARLGFTIEPE
-189 TWDALCARAECIVG
+189 TWDALCAQVESIAS
-203 VSAERIRDELTLL
+203 VSAERIRDELTWL

-221 AVCGL
+221 AVYGL

-268 EYLDEPSA
+268 EHLDEPSA
-276 ELAWGALLHDIGKPA
+276 ELAWSALLHDIGKPS
-291 TMVRAEVIR
+291 TMVRAERIR
-300 FHGHDAVGAKMAAA
+300 FHGHDAVGAEMAAA

-321 SNEARRVIGTLVADH
+321 SNEARRVIGTLVAEH

-344 MRPSTLL
+344 MRPSTLV

-360 ELLEL
+360 ELLDL

-377 DLYEFCQEQLAELKK
+377 DLYEFCQEQLAALKK

-403 NDLIALGFVPGPLFR
+403 SDLIAMGFTPGPLFR

-432 LDSYQSALRF
+432 LDSYRAALRF
-442 VQRKFS
+442 VQRKFC

>member
-1 MTSSRPAIIVSLMN
+1 MD
-15 ADLDYGAL
+15 ADIDPGAL

-54 WDVATDAEPEE
+54 WDVATDAGPEE
-65 VAALFEHT
+65 VAALFENT
-73 VPVGAQFGISVVVLD
+73 VAVGAQFGISVVVLE
-88 EGHYEVARFRRDGPY
+88 EGDYEVARFRRDGPY
-103 RDSRRPASIAPADAR
+103 HNGRRPASIELADGR

-128 NGLFYDPENGELL
+128 NGLFYDPESGAIL
-141 DYVGGQRDLDDKI
+141 DYVGGQCDLDAGI
-154 IRAIGNPAARFAED
+154 IRAIGDPAARFAED
-168 YLRLLRAVRF
+168 NLRLLRTVRF

-189 TWDALCARAECIVG
+189 TWDALCARAGCIVG
-203 VSAERIRDELTLL
+203 VSAERLRDELTLL

-221 AVCGL
+221 AVRGL
-226 RLLDQSGLLQA
+226 RLLEQSGLLQA

-250 EAEFHPEGDVWTH
+250 DAEFHPEGDVWTH

-268 EYLDEPSA
+268 EYLDKPSA
-276 ELAWGALLHDIGKPA
+276 ELAWSALLHDIGKPS
-291 TMVRAEVIR
+291 TMVRAERIR

-321 SNEARRVIGTLVADH
+321 SNEARERIRVLVADH
-336 MRISHVRQ
+336 MRIGHVRQ
-344 MRPSTLL
+344 MRPSTLA
-351 RLLREPHFP
+351 RLAREPHFP
-360 ELLEL
+360 ELLQL

-377 DLYEFCQEQLAELKK
+377 DLYEFCQEQLVDLKK
-392 EHLRPPALLTG
+392 EHLRPPTLLTG
-403 NDLIALGFVPGPLFR
+403 DDLIALGFAPGPLFR
-418 EILAAVEDAQLEGQ
+418 EILTAVEDAQLEGQ
-432 LDSYQSALRF
+432 LDSYYAALRF

>member
-1 MTSSRPAIIVSLMN
+1 MD
-15 ADLDYGAL
+15 ADIDAGAL

-54 WDVATDAEPEE
+54 WDVATDAGPEE

-73 VPVGAQFGISVVVLD
+73 VPVGAQFGISLVVLD
-88 EGHYEVARFRRDGPY
+88 EGDYEVARFRRDGPY
-103 RDSRRPASIAPADAR
+103 RDSRRPASIEPADAR
-118 ADAQRRDFTI
+118 ADAARRDFTI
-128 NGLFYDPENGELL
+128 NGLFYDPGSGELL
-141 DYVGGQRDLDDKI
+141 DYVEGQRDLDAKV
-154 IRAIGNPAARFAED
+154 IRAIGDPAARFAED
-168 YLRLLRAVRF
+168 HLRLLRTVRF
-178 AARLGFTIEPA
+178 AARLGFTIEPE
-189 TWDALCARAECIVG
+189 TWDALCVQAESIAD

-221 AVCGL
+221 AVYGL

-237 VLPEVAAMRGVPQ
+237 VLSEVAAMRGVPQ
-250 EAEFHPEGDVWTH
+250 DAEFHPEGDVWTH

-268 EYLDEPSA
+268 EHLDEPSA
-276 ELAWGALLHDIGKPA
+276 ELAWSALLHDIGKPS
-291 TMVRAEVIR
+291 TMVRAERIR
-300 FHGHDAVGAKMAAA
+300 FHGHDAVGAEMAAA

-344 MRPSTLL
+344 MRPSTLV

-377 DLYEFCQEQLAELKK
+377 DLYEFCQEQLAALKK

-403 NDLIALGFVPGPLFR
+403 SDLIAMGFTPGPLFR

-432 LDSYQSALRF
+432 LDSYRAALRF
-442 VQRKFS
+442 VQRKFC